1 MQILNLNQIQKRA
14 ITFFKKR
21 YFNLYFKLN
30 PKLINSKVFCISPWI
45 QLHAQTNGYVGPCCM
60 ASMNEANYLS
70 DLNDNP
76 NLLDAWN
83 SEKMRQLRLAM
94 LKGEK
99 SSICQNCY
107 KYEELGNES
116 ERIKYNKDYVQYIDR
131 VFKTDKTGGIED
143 EKVLLLDMRF
153 SNKCNY
159 KCRICDSS
167 YSSLWYE
174 DEQKLGKTPQLPSQK
189 KMSISS
195 DKEKFNDSYKEILS
209 DVIKIHFAGGEPLIM
224 EEHYQVLEDLIKIN
238 HSDVVLSYNTN
249 FST

>member
-1 MQILNLNQIQKRA
+1 MILSLIVFSIRLEINLFLTMKYFSNKLSQTPKRA
-14 ITFFKKR
+14 LSFINKR
-21 YFNLYFKLN
+21 YHQLVFKYH
-30 PKLINSKVFCISPWI
+30 PKLSDSKVFCISPWI

-131 VFKTDKTGGIED
+131 VFKTDKTGS
-143 EKVLLLDMRF
+143 VLKMR
-153 SNKCNY
+153 
-159 KCRICDSS
+159 
-167 YSSLWYE
+167 
-174 DEQKLGKTPQLPSQK
+174 
-189 KMSISS
+189 
-195 DKEKFNDSYKEILS
+195 KFYC
-209 DVIKIHFAGGEPLIM
+209 
-224 EEHYQVLEDLIKIN
+224 
-238 HSDVVLSYNTN
+238 
-249 FST
+249 